1 MVDKGG
7 VFSYLYKQPKHV
19 RTFLIRKW
27 KKRNNQFNRIFNK
40 ILKIYIESDKEDKK
54 F

>member
-1 MVDKGG
+1 MMDKGG

-19 RTFLIRKW
+19 RIFLIRKW
-27 KKRNNQFNRIFNK
+27 KK